1 MVIKT
6 NMSPMQKKT
15 FYKITKF
22 LVSGGTAALI
32 EYSSFF
38 ALIHYFQELLI
49 MSNIVS
55 FALGLLAS
63 FLLNKQW
70 VFKERGDTRRQLLLY
85 FSLALLN
92 LLLSSLLIWLLV
104 NTVGMPAVI
113 AKLFIMAVI
122 ATWNYVIFSKLIFI
136 NRSK

>member
-1 MVIKT
+1 
-6 NMSPMQKKT
+6 MSPMQKKT